1 MTAFLH
7 DEDGR
12 SDELIPC
19 DSVLTIGR
27 DQNNDL
33 VLQDLLISR
42 HHAIIRRL
50 GNGDYYL
57 ADGGSTNGCHINDQR
72 ITVPTRLNDDDR
84 IRIGRSCFRFV
95 LCQEKLAPVDKRS
108 LQDTVILDSPEIRQI
123 TILVADIR
131 DYTTLSEQVP
141 IRVLTRVMN
150 KWFHDVGHVIQH
162 NAGTVDKFIG
172 DCVFARWEAD
182 DARRT
187 VYRALRT
194 AWQIGVVT
202 HRLSGLF
209 PSLPGTL
216 RIGVGINTGQ
226 ACVGIGVDN
235 TALGDAVN
243 IAFRLE
249 SATKRIGTDVLLSSS
264 SYRHLPAQYWRE
276 RERLVTVKGRRTPVH
291 VCGFDFQQ
299 LDTVLQALKQK

>member
-7 DEDGR
+7 DENAR
-12 SDELIPC
+12 SDALVPC
-19 DSVLTIGR
+19 NSVLTIGR

-33 VLQDLLISR
+33 VLADLLVSR

-57 ADGGSTNGCHINDQR
+57 ADGGSTNGCYVNEQR
-72 ITVPTRLNDDDR
+72 VTVPILLSDADR
-84 IRIGRSCFRFV
+84 IRIGGSRFRFV
-95 LCQEKLAPVDKRS
+95 LCQEQLAPVDEMS
-108 LQDTVILDSPEIRQI
+108 LEDTVILDTPEIRQI

-131 DYTTLSEQVP
+131 DYTALSEQVP
-141 IRVLTRVMN
+141 IRILTRVMN

-182 DARRT
+182 DAQRT

-194 AWQIGVVT
+194 AWQISVIT
-202 HRLSGLF
+202 QRLSGLF
-209 PSLPGTL
+209 QALPSAL
-216 RIGVGINTGQ
+216 RIGAGINTGQ
-226 ACVGIGVDN
+226 ACVGIGLDN

-249 SATKRIGTDVLLSSS
+249 SATKVIGSDVLMSSS
-264 SYRHLPAQYWRE
+264 SYRHLPAQYWRD
-276 RERLVTVKGRRTPVH
+276 RERLVTLKGRRAPLH
-291 VCGFDFQQ
+291 VCGLDFPQ
-299 LDTVLQALKQK
+299 LESVLQNLKSP